1 MLQTTLDTVLAQV
14 RTELEQ
20 GNLDNAVALIETLR
34 SPDQADLFVELET
47 EEQAALLP
55 KLDPGDS
62 ADILEELEDEEAAQL
77 ISSLPIS
84 DLVRIVDEM
93 EPDEAA
99 DLLSELDEDQIV
111 AILSRLEDPHEVRPL
126 LIHPEDS
133 AGGLMTSSHLALRRR
148 MTAAEALAAIRKLE
162 PDSEEIYTFYVVDQ
176 HGKLCG
182 ELSLRQ
188 LVMANPEALLQDIMN
203 TEVISVPV
211 GTDQEEVA
219 RIVSRYDLL
228 AVPVVDDGGLLVGV
242 VTVDDVVDV
251 LNEEATEDI
260 QRLGGAQPLDQAYFN
275 VSMPLIVR
283 KRIGWLLFLF
293 VADTLTGTVLRAFE
307 DELAAAV
314 ALSFF
319 IPLIIG
325 TGGNTGS
332 QTVTTIVRALALGE
346 VRLRD
351 VFHVIWRE
359 SAVGLMLGLLLGAVG
374 FVRALTWHT
383 GFNIALVV
391 SLTLLVVV
399 VWSNLVA
406 AVIPILAERLKID
419 PSVVSAP
426 LITSVVDATGLLIY
440 FSLAKFLLGI

>member
-1 MLQTTLDTVLAQV
+1 MVQTALENLLAQV
-14 RTELEQ
+14 RARLEQ
-20 GNLDNAVALIETLR
+20 GDLSGAVMLIEALR
-34 SPDQADLFVELET
+34 PPDQADLFSALDEAN
-47 EEQAALLP
+47 QAALLP
-55 KLDPGDS
+55 RLDPGDS
-62 ADILEELEDEEAAQL
+62 ADILEELEDEDAARLVDQL
-77 ISSLPIS
+77 SVV
-84 DLVRIVDEM
+84 DLARIVDEM

-99 DLLSELDEDQIV
+99 DLLTELSVDRV
-111 AILSRLEDPHEVRPL
+111 SAILSRLEDPNEVRPL

-133 AGGLMTSSHLALRRR
+133 AGGLMTSSFLALRQR
-148 MTAAEALAAIRKLE
+148 MAAAEALAAIRKLE
-162 PDSEEIYTFYVVDQ
+162 PDSEEIYLFFVVDQ
-176 HGKLCG
+176 HGRLSG
-182 ELSLRQ
+182 EVSLRD
-188 LVMANPEALLQDIMN
+188 LVMAEPDALLQDVMDPD
-203 TEVISVPV
+203 VISAAV
-211 GTDQEEVA
+211 GLDQEEVA
-219 RIVSRYDLL
+219 RLVSRYDL
-228 AVPVVDDGGLLVGV
+228 AVLPVVDADNVLVGV
-242 VTVDDVVDV
+242 ITVDDVLDV
-251 LNEEATEDI
+251 LAEEATEDI
-260 QRLGGAQPLDQAYFN
+260 QRLGGAQPLEQAYFS

-293 VADTLTGTVLRAFE
+293 LADTLTGTVLRAFE
-307 DELAAAV
+307 DELATAV

-351 VFHVIWRE
+351 VMRVVWRE

-374 FVRALTWHT
+374 FFRALTWHT
-383 GFNIALVV
+383 GVNIALVV

-406 AVIPILAERLKID
+406 AVVPILAERLKID

>member
-1 MLQTTLDTVLAQV
+1 MLQTTLDTVLARV
-14 RTELEQ
+14 RAQLEQ
-20 GNLDNAVALIETLR
+20 GNLAAAVALIEALR

-62 ADILEELEDEEAAQL
+62 ADILEELEDEEAARL
-77 ISSLPIS
+77 ISSLPIA
-84 DLVRIVDEM
+84 DLARIVDEM

-99 DLLSELDEDQIV
+99 DLLAELDEEQVV

-133 AGGLMTSSHLALRRR
+133 AGGLMTSTHLALRRR

-162 PDSEEIYTFYVVDQ
+162 PESEEIYTLYVVDQ

-188 LVMANPEALLQDIMN
+188 LVMAEPEALLQDVMN

-383 GFNIALVV
+383 GVNIALVV
-391 SLTLLVVV
+391 SVTLLVVV
-399 VWSNLVA
+399 IWSNLVA
-406 AVIPILAERLKID
+406 AVVPILAERLKID

-440 FSLAKFLLGI
+440 FSLAKLLLGI

>member
-1 MLQTTLDTVLAQV
+1 MLQTTLDDLLTQV
-14 RTELEQ
+14 RLRLEQ
-20 GNLDNAVALIETLR
+20 DDLSGAVAVLESLR
-34 SPDQADLFVELET
+34 SADQADLFTELEE

-55 KLDPGDS
+55 QLTPDNA
-62 ADILEELEDEEAAQL
+62 ADLLEELDDEDAARL
-77 ISSLPIS
+77 VDGLPPAN
-84 DLVRIVDEM
+84 LARIVEEM

-99 DLLSELDEDQIV
+99 DLLSELEEDQLAAV
-111 AILSRLEDPHEVRPL
+111 LSELEDPEEVRPL
-126 LIHPEDS
+126 LLHPEDS
-133 AGGLMTSSHLALRRR
+133 AGGLMTSHLALRRR
-148 MTAAEALAAIRKLE
+148 MTAAEALAAIRQLE
-162 PDSEEIYTFYVVDQ
+162 PDSEEIPQFFVVDQ

-188 LVMANPEALLQDIMN
+188 LVMADPNALLRDIMN
-203 TEVISVPV
+203 PDVISVPV
-211 GTDQEEVA
+211 GVDQEEVA
-219 RIVSRYDLL
+219 RLVARYDLAAL
-228 AVPVVDDGGLLVGV
+228 PVVDDGGRLVGV
-242 VTVDDVVDV
+242 ITVDDVLDV
-251 LNEEATEDI
+251 LAEEATEDI

-293 VADTLTGTVLRAFE
+293 VADTLTGTVLRAYE
-307 DELAAAV
+307 DELATAV

-359 SAVGLMLGLLLGAVG
+359 SAVGLMLGILLGAVG

-383 GFNIALVV
+383 GVEIALVV
-391 SLTLLVVV
+391 SLTLLTVV

-406 AVIPILAERLKID
+406 AVVPILAERFRID

-426 LITSVVDATGLLIY
+426 LITSIVDATGLLIY
-440 FSLAKFLLGI
+440 FTLAKLLLGI

>member
-1 MLQTTLDTVLAQV
+1 MQKNFENVLAQV
-14 RTELEQ
+14 RDR
-20 GNLDNAVALIETLR
+20 LDQNDLAGAAALIESLR
-34 SPDQADLFVELET
+34 SPDQADLFAELDE
-47 EEQAALLP
+47 AARKALLP
-55 KLDPGDS
+55 RLVPGDS
-62 ADILEELEDEEAAQL
+62 ADILEELEDEEAARL
-77 ISSLPIS
+77 VDSLALA
-84 DLVRIVDEM
+84 DLARIVDEM

-99 DLLSELDEDQIV
+99 DLLAELDEAQV
-111 AILSRLEDPHEVRPL
+111 STILSRLEDPNEVRPL
-126 LIHPEDS
+126 LVHPQDS

-148 MTAAEALAAIRKLE
+148 MTVADALAAIRTLK
-162 PDSEEIYTFYVVDQ
+162 PDSEEIYQLFVVDQ
-176 HGKLCG
+176 FGKLVG
-182 ELSLRQ
+182 EVTFRQ
-188 LVMANPEALLQDIMN
+188 LVMADPNALLQDVMDPD
-203 TEVISVPV
+203 VLAVPV

-219 RIVSRYDLL
+219 RLVSRYDLL
-228 AVPVVDDGGLLVGV
+228 ALPVVDNGGLLVGV
-242 VTVDDVVDV
+242 ITVDDVVDV
-251 LNEEATEDI
+251 LYAEATEDI
-260 QRLGGAQPLDQAYFN
+260 QRLGGMEPLEQAYFN

-351 VFHVIWRE
+351 IVRVIWRE
-359 SAVGLMLGLLLGAVG
+359 SAVGLMLGILLGVVG
-374 FVRALTWHT
+374 FIRALTWQT
-383 GFNIALVV
+383 GPNIALVV

-406 AVIPILAERLKID
+406 AVVPILAERLRID

-440 FSLAKFLLGI
+440 FSLAKLLLGI

>member
-1 MLQTTLDTVLAQV
+1 MQTNFENVLAQV
-14 RTELEQ
+14 RDR
-20 GNLDNAVALIETLR
+20 LDQNDLAGAAALIESLR
-34 SPDQADLFVELET
+34 SPDQADLFAELDE
-47 EEQAALLP
+47 AARKALLP
-55 KLDPGDS
+55 RLVPGDS
-62 ADILEELEDEEAAQL
+62 ADILEELEDEEAARL
-77 ISSLPIS
+77 VDSLALA
-84 DLVRIVDEM
+84 DLARIVDEM

-99 DLLSELDEDQIV
+99 DLLAELDEAQV
-111 AILSRLEDPHEVRPL
+111 STILSRLEDPNEVRPL
-126 LIHPEDS
+126 LVHPQDS

-148 MTAAEALAAIRKLE
+148 MTVADALAAIRTLK
-162 PDSEEIYTFYVVDQ
+162 PDSEEIYQLFVVDQ
-176 HGKLCG
+176 FGKLVG
-182 ELSLRQ
+182 EVTFRQ
-188 LVMANPEALLQDIMN
+188 LVMADPNALLQDVMDPD
-203 TEVISVPV
+203 VLAVPV

-219 RIVSRYDLL
+219 RLVSRYDLL
-228 AVPVVDDGGLLVGV
+228 ALPVVDNGGLLVGV
-242 VTVDDVVDV
+242 ITVDDVVDV
-251 LNEEATEDI
+251 LYAEATEDI
-260 QRLGGAQPLDQAYFN
+260 QRLGGMEPLEQAYFN

-351 VFHVIWRE
+351 IVRVIWRE
-359 SAVGLMLGLLLGAVG
+359 SAVGLMLGILLGVVG
-374 FVRALTWHT
+374 FIRALTWQT
-383 GFNIALVV
+383 GPNIALVV

-406 AVIPILAERLKID
+406 AVVPILAERLRID

-440 FSLAKFLLGI
+440 FSLAKLLLGI

>member
-176 HGKLCG
+176 HGRLCG